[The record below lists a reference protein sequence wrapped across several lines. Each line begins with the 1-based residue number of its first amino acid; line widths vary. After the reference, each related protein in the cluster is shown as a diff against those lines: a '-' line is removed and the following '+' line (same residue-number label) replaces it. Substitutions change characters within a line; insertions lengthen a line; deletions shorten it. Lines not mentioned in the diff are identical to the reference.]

1 MRRSRPT
8 SSPAAFRTPLPVALL
23 LAAALASC
31 TAGGGKGDE
40 DNPLGGD
47 KADSFFSPTEHGQLV
62 FGAPNQA
69 AITDK
74 ELFHSWTFTLSG
86 SAQVSIRTQIE
97 KNLDTV
103 MYLYRREPGA
113 TGWGRYLRKNDDHDG
128 ELFSQI
134 DLDAGAGEYRVLVK
148 GFKQSM
154 RGSFSVLGTCTGD
167 GCPRPGECVADQ
179 FGTLPDAGDF
189 SQSCADTLVRVL
201 ATPGTDRAMS
211 SAAEADVCSLGA
223 PMKRGV
229 DLFRAYWDD
238 LEGWNQFT
246 GGDPVSFEVE
256 RSSLGAA
263 SEVFVDTDE
272 FDEDAIT
279 FLFDQGDQLLML
291 LQHNQSPDLR
301 WFCAAPG
308 EAAVPEPS
316 CLEDMLPALRHAQA
330 DVTDNGSATGTCA
343 DAAGASLPL
352 LVGDPL
358 CEFTRAHGIAD
369 DASVA
374 IAYTTWRTGD
384 GLLGAQVELSAGDAD
399 TTYLLGTTFGE
410 HTVIFSA
417 TEGGTSTLPCLELE

>member
-1 MRRSRPT
+1 MRRSRPL
-8 SSPAAFRTPLPVALL
+8 SSPASALTHLPLALL
-23 LAAALASC
+23 LSAALSACAAS
-31 TAGGGKGDE
+31 GGKGDE
-40 DNPLGGD
+40 DNPLGDG

-69 AITDK
+69 AISPE
-74 ELFHSWTFTLSG
+74 ELFHSWTFTLTG
-86 SAQVSIRTQIE
+86 SAQLSIKTQIE

-103 MYLYRREPGA
+103 MYLYRRQPGA
-113 TGWGRYLRKNDDHDG
+113 TSWGRYLRKNDDHDG
-128 ELFSQI
+128 QLFSQI
-134 DLDAGAGEYRVLVK
+134 DVNAGAGEYRVVVK

-154 RGSFSVLGTCTGD
+154 LGSFSVLGSCTGD
-167 GCPRPGECVADQ
+167 GCPRPGECVADE

-189 SQSCADTLVRVL
+189 TQSCANTLVEML
-201 ATPGTDRAMS
+201 ATPGTDHAMS

-229 DLFRAYWDD
+229 NLFRAYWDD

-246 GGDPVSFEVE
+246 GGEPVSFEVE

-263 SEVFVDTDE
+263 SEVFVDTDQ

-316 CLEDMLPALRHAQA
+316 CLEDMLPTLRHAQA
-330 DVTDNGSATGTCA
+330 DVTDTGSATGTCA
-343 DAAGASLPL
+343 DATTASLPL

-358 CEFTRAHGIAD
+358 CEFTAAHGIAD
-369 DASVA
+369 DAPVS
-374 IAYTTWRTGD
+374 IGYTTWRTGD
-384 GLLGAQVELSAGDAD
+384 GLLGAQVELSAGAAR
-399 TTYLLGTTFGE
+399 TSYLLGTTFGE

-417 TEGGTSTLPCLELE
+417 TEDGVSTLPCLELE